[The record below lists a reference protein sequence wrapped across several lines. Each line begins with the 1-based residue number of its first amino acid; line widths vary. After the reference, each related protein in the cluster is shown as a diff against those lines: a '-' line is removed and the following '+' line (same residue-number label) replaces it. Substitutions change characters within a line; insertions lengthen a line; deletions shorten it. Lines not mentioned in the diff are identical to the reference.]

1 MRTKDNILKELGK
14 NRQPGAY
21 GGIPQDTRDYIL
33 IEVLI
38 DIRDILDERLS
49 SIDNTLLKCLF
60 PKK

>member
-38 DIRDILDERLS
+38 DIRDILKTTEDHLETLS
-49 SIDNTLLKCLF
+49 EYYAREM
-60 PKK
+60 